1 MWMVLLFALPLVL
14 DSFQATRSADA
25 REQETVN
32 AEEQRYKFLLH
43 QIHGMVQKLLYEKE
57 RHFNESIEALT
68 QLVETSCRSQP
79 GNQTTGSIGL
89 ADIERTA
96 EEITNVFLVRL
107 TATHISIFEDIKAKL
122 TAMATDI
129 MKEITAQLL
138 GMASVHDL
146 AGLQSQVSTLA
157 TSGALSDLQ
166 KDLSPFASSAT
177 EDIKQAVSR
186 LASEVDTGMK
196 NFATSNQI
204 TEIQEELDSV
214 PLCNLRN
221 DFDRVLTLLSTNKE
235 DIGDLDETLRA
246 SLAEQKAACQ
256 GGAERQESAAG
267 LAQLLE
273 SLRAAVD
280 GNADSIRSVASAVG
294 KLQGE
299 FAARLGALE
308 ELAKKIDNNTLLPP
322 TTTTTTTTTP
332 RPTTTTTPALPVFPC
347 LDSNFASAGLG
358 VEVCRAAVRLGK
370 CQRLSVAIHCCRS
383 CSDAGEI
390 PVMGAHRFINSNR
403 TLSRVSAAKLMRP

>member
-1 MWMVLLFALPLVL
+1 MWMVLLFALPLAL

-32 AEEQRYKFLLH
+32 AEEQRYKYLMY

-57 RHFNESIEALT
+57 RHFSERLEALT

-79 GNQTTGSIGL
+79 GKQTTGPIGL
-89 ADIERTA
+89 ANMERTA
-96 EEITNVFLVRL
+96 EEITNIFFERL
-107 TATHISIFEDIKAKL
+107 TAMRINEDIKAKL

-129 MKEITAQLL
+129 MREITAQLL
-138 GMASVHDL
+138 GMASVQDL
-146 AGLQSQVSTLA
+146 AALQSQVSTLA
-157 TSGALSDLQ
+157 TSEALSGLQ

-186 LASEVDTGMK
+186 LASEVDTSMK
-196 NFATSNQI
+196 NIATSNQI
-204 TEIQEELDSV
+204 AEIQEELDSV
-214 PLCNLRN
+214 PFCNLRN
-221 DFDRVLTLLSTNKE
+221 DFDRVLTFLSTNKE
-235 DIGDLDETLRA
+235 DIGDLDEALRA

-267 LAQLLE
+267 LVQLME
-273 SLRAAVD
+273 SLRTAVD
-280 GNADSIRSVASAVG
+280 GNANSIRSVASAVG
-294 KLQGE
+294 KLEGE
-299 FAARLGALE
+299 VAARLGALE
-308 ELAKKIDNNTLLPP
+308 ELARKINNNTLPPP
-322 TTTTTTTTTP
+322 TTTTTTTTP
-332 RPTTTTTPALPVFPC
+332 GPTTTTTPAIPVFPC
-347 LDSNFASAGLG
+347 LDSNFASAGSG
-358 VEVCRAAVRLGK
+358 VDVCRAAVRLGK

-390 PVMGAHRFINSNR
+390 PVMGAHRFVNSSR